1 MQKRPDDSGLFVC
14 LVQRL
19 FVVFAQLELAGHL
32 LLHVGRNGGTAGVLD
47 GVLDKGALAQDVAHG
62 VALDDLAVL
71 VMDHFVALDHD
82 LAKTSLLAELVSR
95 LSVLIAHL
103 LKWQFQP
110 ARRSRSWRNTILT
123 QREEIEA
130 LLEDSPSLRSELETL
145 IPVAFAR
152 AGRLAED
159 ETGIE
164 QDAFGESC
172 PFTLKEILGEDS
184 DEIL

>member
-1 MQKRPDDSGLFVC
+1 MLA
-14 LVQRL
+14 QRT
-19 FVVFAQLELAGHL
+19 VDYQQDYYAWANQTAHL
-32 LLHVGRNGGTAGVLD
+32 LREGRFGEID
-47 GVLDKGALAQDVAHG
+47 ALQIAEELESMG
-62 VALDDLAVL
+62 
-71 VMDHFVALDHD
+71 
-82 LAKTSLLAELVSR
+82 KRERRELVSR

-130 LLEDSPSLRSELETL
+130 LLEDSPSLRSELEAL
-145 IPVAFAR
+145 IPAAFAR

-164 QDAFGESC
+164 QDVFGDNC
-172 PFTLKEILGEDS
+172 PFTLKEILGEDV
-184 DEIL
+184 DEIF

>member
-1 MQKRPDDSGLFVC
+1 MLA
-14 LVQRL
+14 QRT
-19 FVVFAQLELAGHL
+19 VDYQQDYYAWANQTAHL
-32 LLHVGRNGGTAGVLD
+32 LREGRFGEID
-47 GVLDKGALAQDVAHG
+47 ALQIAEELESMG
-62 VALDDLAVL
+62 
-71 VMDHFVALDHD
+71 
-82 LAKTSLLAELVSR
+82 KRERRELVSR

-110 ARRSRSWRNTILT
+110 ARRLRSWRNTILT

-145 IPVAFAR
+145 IPAAFAR
-152 AGRLAED
+152 ARRLAED

-172 PFTLKEILGEDS
+172 PFTLKEILGEEG